1 MKQSRPTDPLR
12 ARCLDLCQELTE
24 RAATM
29 RDFAMS
35 PGNAW
40 LAKGEL
46 QHISQI
52 LSDLEQLLEEIKQA
66 DEAA

>member
-1 MKQSRPTDPLR
+1 MKANRPSDPLR

-24 RAATM
+24 RAAIM

-46 QHISQI
+46 QQVAQI
-52 LSDLEQLLEEIKQA
+52 ISDLEQLFEEIKQA
-66 DEAA
+66 DEG